1 MSSPSR
7 RFFDQYSVFCV
18 FGSVLGC
25 VVVPIVSQIIKT
37 QSMECV
43 ILSAIVLSF
52 TAAHLKTSKRSTDGQ
67 NTKIIIKDSEKRRVV
82 HPTRKKHLAKEHQ
95 QRHDDELEYIQQFEH
110 LKVQELERKQ
120 EDKKLKKSKKR
131 EEQLRLRNANADNK
145 SAQPSC
151 SVKTRKQKKE
161 EERPVNSNKKV
172 EQAPLPYYPH
182 TMTTIQDQLKD
193 PLLNNIDQKCIPER
207 RQSISAATNT
217 TIPRFEQQR
226 RQRFLSEPKPPP
238 QQQVTPQKAK
248 PQQQRRASGASG
260 AAITVPLTIKCNAN
274 LSGSCSSL
282 SSLSSSSSSDAS
294 FSPFLHSPPPS
305 SAAANSTTTSPW
317 KLPVQ
322 NLSTTPLWMPGQEPP
337 SQLPSHAAA
346 TASSSA
352 TRRFGQVDECRTAAA
367 LSCTKSRKA
376 SSSLFCEPATAV
388 MISCHDPVSVLLDA
402 CGQSRGGYGGA
413 TAGGDEPEVCG
424 AEYSL
429 FGPPRFSCALGRA
442 TAN

>member
-52 TAAHLKTSKRSTDGQ
+52 TAAHLKTSRRSTDGQ

-82 HPTRKKHLAKEHQ
+82 HAVRKKNNIAKEHQ

-131 EEQLRLRNANADNK
+131 EEQLRLRNENAENI

-161 EERPVNSNKKV
+161 EEKASNSSKKV
-172 EQAPLPYYPH
+172 TQASIPFHLH
-182 TMTTIQDQLKD
+182 TKTTTQDQLKD
-193 PLLNNIDQKCIPER
+193 PLHNNTDQKCTPER
-207 RQSISAATNT
+207 RQSITAATT
-217 TIPRFEQQR
+217 TNIPRFER
-226 RQRFLSEPKPPP
+226 RQRFLSDPKHRP
-238 QQQVTPQKAK
+238 QPQVTPQKAK
-248 PQQQRRASGASG
+248 PQQQRRASG
-260 AAITVPLTIKCNAN
+260 ITVTAPLTIKCNAN

-294 FSPFLHSPPPS
+294 ISSFLHTPS
-305 SAAANSTTTSPW
+305 SADTLNATTSSPW

-322 NLSTTPLWMPGQEPP
+322 NLSTTPLWMPGQDPAP
-337 SQLPSHAAA
+337 QPQAASTALPTTCRYSQVEDCRSAAA
-346 TASSSA
+346 
-352 TRRFGQVDECRTAAA
+352 FCY
-367 LSCTKSRKA
+367 TKSA
-376 SSSLFCEPATAV
+376 QAGSSSLFCKSG
-388 MISCHDPVSVLLDA
+388 IFHDPVAVLLDA
-402 CGQSRGGYGGA
+402 CGQSSGGICGSSSA
-413 TAGGDEPEVCG
+413 AGGEEPEVCG

>member
-82 HPTRKKHLAKEHQ
+82 HAVRKKNNLAKEHQ

-131 EEQLRLRNANADNK
+131 EEKLRLRNEDAENI

-161 EERPVNSNKKV
+161 EEKALNSINKV
-172 EQAPLPYYPH
+172 TQASIPLHPH
-182 TMTTIQDQLKD
+182 TKTTTQDQLND
-193 PLLNNIDQKCIPER
+193 PLHNNIEQKCTPER
-207 RQSISAATNT
+207 RQSITTATAT
-217 TIPRFEQQR
+217 TNIPRFVR
-226 RQRFLSEPKPPP
+226 RQRFLSDPKPTPP
-238 QQQVTPQKAK
+238 PQVTPQKAK
-248 PQQQRRASGASG
+248 PQQQRRASGMTMTA
-260 AAITVPLTIKCNAN
+260 PLTIKCNAN

-294 FSPFLHSPPPS
+294 ISPFLHTPPS
-305 SAAANSTTTSPW
+305 SAAALNATTASPW

-322 NLSTTPLWMPGQEPP
+322 NLSTTPLWMPGQDPP
-337 SQLPSHAAA
+337 PRPQPQAASTDLSTTLRYSQVEDCRP
-346 TASSSA
+346 ASA
-352 TRRFGQVDECRTAAA
+352 FCY
-367 LSCTKSRKA
+367 TKSTKA
-376 SSSLFCEPATAV
+376 GSSSLFCQSG
-388 MISCHDPVSVLLDA
+388 SCHDPVAVLLDA
-402 CGQSRGGYGGA
+402 CGQSGGGIYGSSA

>member
-43 ILSAIVLSF
+43 ILASIVLSF

-82 HPTRKKHLAKEHQ
+82 HAVRKKNNLAKEHQ
-95 QRHDDELEYIQQFEH
+95 QRHEDELEYIQQFEH

-131 EEQLRLRNANADNK
+131 EEKLRLRNENAENI

-161 EERPVNSNKKV
+161 EDKALNCSKKV
-172 EQAPLPYYPH
+172 TQASIPPN
-182 TMTTIQDQLKD
+182 TKTRTQDQLKD
-193 PLLNNIDQKCIPER
+193 PLHNNVEQKCTPER
-207 RQSISAATNT
+207 RQSITTATTNN
-217 TIPRFEQQR
+217 IPRFVR
-226 RQRFLSEPKPPP
+226 RQRFPSDPKPPP
-238 QQQVTPQKAK
+238 QPQVTPQKAK
-248 PQQQRRASGASG
+248 PQQQRRASGMTMTA
-260 AAITVPLTIKCNAN
+260 PLTIKCNAN

-294 FSPFLHSPPPS
+294 ISPFLHTPPPS
-305 SAAANSTTTSPW
+305 SAAALNATTASPW

-322 NLSTTPLWMPGQEPP
+322 NLSTTPLWMPGQDPP
-337 SQLPSHAAA
+337 PQPQPQAASTDQSTTRHYSQVEDCRPA
-346 TASSSA
+346 TS
-352 TRRFGQVDECRTAAA
+352 FCY
-367 LSCTKSRKA
+367 TKSTKA
-376 SSSLFCEPATAV
+376 GSSSLFCQSG
-388 MISCHDPVSVLLDA
+388 SCHDPVAVLLDS
-402 CGQSRGGYGGA
+402 CGQSSGGICGSS
-413 TAGGDEPEVCG
+413 AGGDEPEMCG